1 MDRKINVPDK
11 INNYMVRYLSEK
23 FPLEFCA
30 EPILVY
36 FMKEIEDEEQKKI
49 IRSMGE
55 DVSDAF
61 NRINRAE
68 NPGET
73 YAIFF
78 YDFMSGK
85 SDFDSLF
92 KVQLPHSLAIN
103 PLFNTD
109 DSVDRLSDY
118 IFVDGCDDEDIYKI
132 TENICSILDSELGE
146 IMLRE
151 IDIQDSLTETG
162 EYVMANI
169 DNGVLISEYFIELL
183 NKTVNTIEETVITFL
198 NNYEF
203 YFDDDDKSKIET
215 GIIQYYT
222 NIGLVYHKIRFIKK
236 FASIGPKE
244 YGYIMKNKKCIVET
258 TEIMT
263 TMFYPGGL

>member
-1 MDRKINVPDK
+1 MNRKINIPDK

-23 FPLEFCA
+23 FPLEFYA

-36 FMKEIEDEEQKKI
+36 FMKEIEDDEQKKI

-61 NRINRAE
+61 NRKKQSE

-78 YDFMSGK
+78 YDFMSGN

-92 KVQLPHSLAIN
+92 KLQLPHSLAIN

-109 DSVDRLSDY
+109 DSLDKLSDF
-118 IFVDGCDDEDIYKI
+118 IFVDNCDEEDIYEI
-132 TENICSILDSELGE
+132 TENICSILDSELGSI
-146 IMLRE
+146 IMNV
-151 IDIQDSLTETG
+151 IDVRDSLTETG

-169 DNGVLISEYFIELL
+169 DDGVLISEYFIELL
-183 NKTVNTIEETVITFL
+183 NKTVNNIEETVITFL
-198 NNYEF
+198 NNYEL
-203 YFDDDDKSKIET
+203 YFDDNDKSKIVT
-215 GIIQYYT
+215 TIIQYYT
-222 NIGLVYHKIRFIKK
+222 NIGSVYHKIRFIKK
-236 FASIGPKE
+236 FASIGPNE

-258 TEIMT
+258 TDIMT
-263 TMFYPGGL
+263 TLFYPGGL